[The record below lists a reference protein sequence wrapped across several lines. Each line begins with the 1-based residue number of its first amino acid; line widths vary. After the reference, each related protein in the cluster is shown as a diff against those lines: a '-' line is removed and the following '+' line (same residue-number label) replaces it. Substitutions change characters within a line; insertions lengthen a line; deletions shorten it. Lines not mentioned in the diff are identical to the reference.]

1 MKSALKVLLGVI
13 LLPGLSLLAEE
24 KNGVRLSVQKT
35 TLDKIKADRSS
46 YWDKVD
52 KSLAL
57 RVNIKNT
64 SLKDRPAGRITYD
77 VIVRRHVSE
86 ELENFSD
93 SVELEALPKGKDIE
107 KELGNIQM
115 SGYENV
121 SNRREY
127 MDSIEAWKVTITH
140 DGVETVS
147 AVSGGDY
154 ERLSKAIARRKK

>member
-1 MKSALKVLLGVI
+1 MVLLGVM

-35 TLDKIKADRSS
+35 TLDKLKTGSS
-46 YWDKVD
+46 SWSKVD

-77 VIVRRHVSE
+77 VIVLRYGTE

-93 SVELEALPKGKDIE
+93 SVELEALPKGKDVE

-115 SGYENV
+115 SGYESV
-121 SNRREY
+121 SNRRDY
-127 MDSIEAWKVTITH
+127 MDKIEAWKVTITH